1 MDDLLKNYD
10 RRMIPTYQQPGTPT
24 MVSCEFLIR
33 SISAVDPI
41 TMDYEVDLY
50 LRQSW
55 NDQRLC
61 SANLTR
67 ALDLSDPKL
76 VQAIWKPEVFFA
88 NAKHAAF
95 QYVTVP
101 NVMLRIYPNGNILYM
116 LRLKMTFACMMD
128 LSKYPFDMQICT
140 MEMASFSKT
149 TNELILTW
157 ASSNP
162 VQLTETLK
170 LPQYEIKDVKML
182 TCNATFH
189 IGEFS
194 CIVAEFHL
202 QRSIGFHLLESYLPT
217 ILIVII
223 SWLSFWLDVEATPA
237 RITLG
242 ITTLLTMSFK
252 GSSFQETLPQVSYV
266 KAIDVWMGCCTA
278 FVFAAVLEFTFVNY
292 MCRKQSA
299 RHYASVNGT
308 TLKCS
313 TEKLHNEDNCSQEEP
328 ECETKENNNVSTINQ
343 FYARQFDSISRVAFP
358 VGFLMFNL
366 FYWPYFMYY
375 K

>member
-10 RRMIPTYQQPGTPT
+10 RRMIPTYKQPGTPT
-24 MVSCEFLIR
+24 VVSCEFFIR
-33 SISAVDPI
+33 SIGSVDPI

-55 NDQRLC
+55 NDERLC
-61 SANLTR
+61 SSNLTR

-76 VQAIWKPEVFFA
+76 VQAIWRPEVFFV
-88 NAKHAAF
+88 NAKDAAF

-101 NVMLRIYPNGNILYM
+101 NLMLRIYPNGNILYM

-149 TNELILTW
+149 TNELNLTW
-157 ASSNP
+157 APVNP
-162 VQLTETLK
+162 VQLTEALK
-170 LPQYEIKDVKML
+170 LPQYEIKDVKVL
-182 TCNATFH
+182 TCNVSFH

-194 CIVAEFHL
+194 CIVAEFYL
-202 QRSIGFHLLESYLPT
+202 KRAIGFHLLECYLPT
-217 ILIVII
+217 VLIVII

-299 RHYASVNGT
+299 AQHYLAMNGT
-308 TLKCS
+308 PLKSS
-313 TEKLHNEDNCSQEEP
+313 TEKLQEHIYTQEQP
-328 ECETKENNNVSTINQ
+328 ESESKEENLSTINQ
-343 FYARQFDSISRVAFP
+343 FYARQFDSISRIAFP

-366 FYWPYFMYY
+366 FYWPYFLFY